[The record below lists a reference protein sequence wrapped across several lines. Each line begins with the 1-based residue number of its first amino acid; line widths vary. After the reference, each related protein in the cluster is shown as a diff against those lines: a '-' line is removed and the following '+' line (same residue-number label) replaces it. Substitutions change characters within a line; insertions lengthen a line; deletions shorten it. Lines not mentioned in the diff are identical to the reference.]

1 MEILPLPRRT
11 RCGPRPALVGYL
23 ITYNRLRL
31 ISIAIAF
38 DTGPYKGAKKEP
50 DYLIRPEGL
59 RLPTFTVE
67 SGWTETMTRLQDDLN
82 LLLVGGNGDI
92 KVVLVVKWTRNSEN
106 KVKGTAHLYGLD
118 RNAMPVLKNAVCIF
132 PPPSG
137 PDPPF
142 SIKRR
147 DLFGPQLLPGRN
159 GSDDLV
165 LDVGILRR
173 VAANTLNLMGLDPA

>member
-1 MEILPLPRRT
+1 M
-11 RCGPRPALVGYL
+11 
-23 ITYNRLRL
+23 RL
-31 ISIAIAF
+31 ISIAITF
-38 DTGPYKGAKKEP
+38 NTGPYKGSKKEP
-50 DYLIRPEGL
+50 NHLIRPEGL
-59 RLPTFTVE
+59 RLPTFTVV

-92 KVVLVVKWTRNSEN
+92 KVVLIVNWTRTSQN
-106 KVKGTAHLYGLD
+106 KVKGTADLYGLD
-118 RNAMPVLKNAVCIF
+118 RNGMPVRKNAVPIF
-132 PPPSG
+132 PPPGG

-142 SIKRR
+142 LIQRR

-173 VAANTLNLMGLDPA
+173 VATNTLNLMGLDPA